1 MFTLN
6 GTYLR
11 TKIII
16 YFNILLYI
24 AFLYLTLIPV
34 YLLKNAPINIAMV
47 IFTNILV
54 SSIIP
59 MMDKTQVNSDC
70 EFYDIYRLLVFLT
83 KCGPYDA
90 MAPSQNY

>member
-1 MFTLN
+1 MPDCTVLVELAITFIHD
-6 GTYLR
+6 Y
-11 TKIII
+11 
-16 YFNILLYI
+16 
-24 AFLYLTLIPV
+24 
-34 YLLKNAPINIAMV
+34 MV
-47 IFTNILV
+47 VTVTV

-70 EFYDIYRLLVFLT
+70 EFYDIYRLLIFLT

>member
-1 MFTLN
+1 MPTVQDSLLCFILFDSILN
-6 GTYLR
+6 IPVNNFSVMSAHS
-11 TKIII
+11 TKI
-16 YFNILLYI
+16 N
-24 AFLYLTLIPV
+24 
-34 YLLKNAPINIAMV
+34 
-47 IFTNILV
+47 V

-70 EFYDIYRLLVFLT
+70 EFYDIYRLLIFLT

>member
-1 MFTLN
+1 MLEPFLS
-6 GTYLR
+6 GG
-11 TKIII
+11 KIII
-16 YFNILLYI
+16 LKYSVLAINKTTKSCLF
-24 AFLYLTLIPV
+24 FLIYV
-34 YLLKNAPINIAMV
+34 ADV
-47 IFTNILV
+47 V

-70 EFYDIYRLLVFLT
+70 EFYDIYRLLIFLT

>member
-1 MFTLN
+1 MSLGHRPVN
-6 GTYLR
+6 VKR
-11 TKIII
+11 
-16 YFNILLYI
+16 
-24 AFLYLTLIPV
+24 ALIGSKGGWK
-34 YLLKNAPINIAMV
+34 LS
-47 IFTNILV
+47 V

-70 EFYDIYRLLVFLT
+70 EFYDIYRLLIFLT